1 MSQNLYNN
9 VELLYNMIWREKMKS
24 KIIMISIFIA
34 LLVITTV
41 LAINVNEKRE
51 TKFNIV
57 TSFYPMYLATLN
69 ITDGVDN
76 ISVKNL
82 TSETSGCIHDY
93 VLSTT
98 ELVTLAKADALVIN
112 GAGMEGFM
120 DKVISNFNTLDIIDS
135 STGID
140 VINNEC
146 DEEHHSHEGH
156 SHEINTHIFVSIR
169 NYIKQ
174 VQNICDRL
182 AELDDVNAD
191 EYKQNT
197 AEYILKLKELEQEIE
212 NAMATIGNRNI
223 VTFHNT
229 FDYFAKDYGLNVI
242 GTIEN
247 EHGKNPS
254 AGEIAEL
261 VENINKNNVQAI
273 FVEPEYNV
281 KIVDA
286 IAKETGAK
294 VYTLNPVTSGEN
306 KKNEYINIMRENL
319 KVLKEA
325 LK

>member
-1 MSQNLYNN
+1 
-9 VELLYNMIWREKMKS
+9 MKS
-24 KIIMISIFIA
+24 KIIMICIFIA

-41 LAINVNEKRE
+41 LAINVNEE
-51 TKFNIV
+51 QESKFNIV
-57 TSFYPMYLATLN
+57 TSFYPMYIATLN
-69 ITDGVDN
+69 ITDGIDD

-82 TSETSGCIHDY
+82 TSDMGGCIHDY

-135 STGID
+135 STGIE
-140 VINNEC
+140 VMHNEC
-146 DEEHHSHEGH
+146 DEEQHNHEGH
-156 SHEINTHIFVSIR
+156 SHETNTHIFVSVR

-182 AELDDVNAD
+182 IEMDSKNAD
-191 EYKQNT
+191 KYRQNT
-197 AEYILKLKELEQEIE
+197 EAYIINIQELEQEIE
-212 NAMATIGNRNI
+212 NAIANINSRNI

-242 GTIEN
+242 ETIEN

-261 VENINKNNVQAI
+261 VENIKKNNVHAI

-281 KIVDA
+281 KIVDT

-294 VYTLNPVTSGEN
+294 VYVLNPVTSGEN
-306 KKNEYINIMRENL
+306 EKDEYINIMRENL
-319 KVLKEA
+319 RVLKQA

>member
-1 MSQNLYNN
+1 
-9 VELLYNMIWREKMKS
+9 MKS
-24 KIIMISIFIA
+24 KIIMIGIFIA
-34 LLVITTV
+34 LLVITIV
-41 LAINVNEKRE
+41 FAINVNEE
-51 TKFNIV
+51 QEAKFNIV
-57 TSFYPMYLATLN
+57 TSFYPMYIATLN
-69 ITDGVDN
+69 ITDGIDD
-76 ISVKNL
+76 ISVRNL
-82 TSETSGCIHDY
+82 TSNMGGCIHDY

-98 ELVTLAKADALVIN
+98 ELVTLAKADALIIN

-120 DKVISNFNTLDIIDS
+120 DKVISNFDALDIIDS
-135 STGID
+135 SIGID
-140 VINNEC
+140 VIHNEC
-146 DEEHHSHEGH
+146 DEEHHSYEGH
-156 SHEINTHIFVSIR
+156 SHETNTHIFVSVR

-182 AELDDVNAD
+182 VEIDSVNAD
-191 EYKQNT
+191 KYKQNT
-197 AEYILKLKELEQEIE
+197 DAYIASLQKLEQEIE
-212 NAMATIGNRNI
+212 STIATINSRNI

-261 VENINKNNVQAI
+261 VENIKKNNIRAI

-281 KIVDA
+281 KIVDT
-286 IAKETGAK
+286 IAKETGGE

-306 KKNEYINIMRENL
+306 EKDEYINIMRENL
-319 KVLKEA
+319 RVLKEA

>member
-1 MSQNLYNN
+1 
-9 VELLYNMIWREKMKS
+9 MKS

-34 LLVITTV
+34 LLVITT
-41 LAINVNEKRE
+41 LFAININEEQE

-57 TSFYPMYLATLN
+57 TSFYPMYIATLN
-69 ITDGVDN
+69 ITDGVDG

-82 TSETSGCIHDY
+82 TSDVGGCIHDY

-120 DKVISNFNTLDIIDS
+120 DKVISNFDALDIIDS
-135 STGID
+135 SIGID
-140 VINNEC
+140 VIHNEC
-146 DEEHHSHEGH
+146 DEEHHSHEDH
-156 SHEINTHIFVSIR
+156 NHEMNTHIFVSVK

-182 AELDDVNAD
+182 VEIDCVNAD
-191 EYKQNT
+191 KYKQN
-197 AEYILKLKELEQEIE
+197 AEVYIANLQELEQEIE
-212 NAMATIGNRNI
+212 RAMTKINSRNI

-261 VENINKNNVQAI
+261 VENIKKNNVRAI

-281 KIVDA
+281 KIVYT
-286 IAKETGAK
+286 IAKETGVE

-306 KKNEYINIMRENL
+306 EKDEYIDIMRENL
-319 KVLKEA
+319 RVFKEA

>member
-1 MSQNLYNN
+1 
-9 VELLYNMIWREKMKS
+9 MKS
-24 KIIMISIFIA
+24 KIIMIGIFIA
-34 LLVITTV
+34 LLVITIV
-41 LAINVNEKRE
+41 FAINVNEEQE

-57 TSFYPMYLATLN
+57 TSFYPMYIATLN
-69 ITDGVDN
+69 ITDGIDD

-82 TSETSGCIHDY
+82 TRDMGGCIHDY

-98 ELVTLAKADALVIN
+98 ELVTLAKADALIIN

-120 DKVISNFNTLDIIDS
+120 DKVISNFDDLDIIDS
-135 STGID
+135 SIGID
-140 VINNEC
+140 VIHNEC

-156 SHEINTHIFVSIR
+156 KHETNTHIFVSVK

-182 AELDDVNAD
+182 VEIDSVNAD
-191 EYKQNT
+191 KYKQNT
-197 AEYILKLKELEQEIE
+197 DAYIVNLQELEQEIE
-212 NAMATIGNRNI
+212 NTMTTINSRNI

-229 FDYFAKDYGLNVI
+229 FDYFAKDYGLSVI

-261 VENINKNNVQAI
+261 VENIKKNKVKAI
-273 FVEPEYNV
+273 FVEQEYNI
-281 KIVDA
+281 KIVDT
-286 IAKETGAK
+286 IAKETGVE
-294 VYTLNPVTSGEN
+294 VYILNPVTSGEN
-306 KKNEYINIMRENL
+306 EKDEYIDIMRENL
-319 KVLKEA
+319 RVLKTA

>member
-1 MSQNLYNN
+1 MN
-9 VELLYNMIWREKMKS
+9 S
-24 KIIMISIFIA
+24 KLIMMSIFIA
-34 LLVITTV
+34 LLVLSTV
-41 LAINVNEKRE
+41 FAINVTEE
-51 TKFNIV
+51 QESKFNIV
-57 TSFYPMYLATLN
+57 TSFYPMYIAMLN
-69 ITDGVDN
+69 ITDGVDD

-82 TSETSGCIHDY
+82 TSDMGGCIHDY

-120 DKVISNFNTLDIIDS
+120 DKVISNFNALDIIDS

-140 VINNEC
+140 IIHNEC
-146 DEEHHSHEGH
+146 DEGHHSHEGH
-156 SHEINTHIFVSIR
+156 SHETNAHIFVSIR

-182 AELDDVNAD
+182 VKIDSTNAD
-191 EYKQNT
+191 KYRQNT
-197 AEYILKLKELEQEIE
+197 AEYIAHLKELEQEIE
-212 NAMATIGNRNI
+212 NTMATINSRNI

-254 AGEIAEL
+254 AGEIAEI
-261 VENINKNNVQAI
+261 VESIKKNNVRAI

-281 KIVDA
+281 KIVDT
-286 IAKETGAK
+286 IAKETNTK
-294 VYTLNPVTSGEN
+294 IYMLNPVTSGNNN
-306 KKNEYINIMRENL
+306 KDEYINIMKENL
-319 KVLKEA
+319 NVLKEA
-325 LK
+325 LS

>member
-1 MSQNLYNN
+1 
-9 VELLYNMIWREKMKS
+9 MKS
-24 KIIMISIFIA
+24 KLIMICIFIA
-34 LLVITTV
+34 LLVITTIF
-41 LAINVNEKRE
+41 AINVNEEQE
-51 TKFNIV
+51 TKLNIV
-57 TSFYPMYLATLN
+57 TSFYPMYIATLN
-69 ITDGVDN
+69 ITDGIDD

-82 TSETSGCIHDY
+82 TSDIGGCIHDY

-98 ELVTLAKADALVIN
+98 ELVTLAKADVLVIN

-120 DKVISNFNTLDIIDS
+120 DKVISNFDNLDIIDS

-140 VINNEC
+140 VIHIEC
-146 DEEHHSHEGH
+146 EEQHHSHEGH
-156 SHEINTHIFVSIR
+156 SHETNTHIFVSVK

-182 AELDDVNAD
+182 VKLDSVNAD
-191 EYKQNT
+191 KYKQNT
-197 AEYILKLKELEQEIE
+197 DAYIANIKELEQEIE
-212 NAMATIGNRNI
+212 NTLSTINSRNI

-261 VENINKNNVQAI
+261 VEKIRKNNIRVI

-281 KIVDA
+281 KIVDT
-286 IAKETGAK
+286 IAKETGVE

-306 KKNEYINIMRENL
+306 KKDEYINIMRENL

>member
-1 MSQNLYNN
+1 
-9 VELLYNMIWREKMKS
+9 MKS
-24 KIIMISIFIA
+24 KIIMIGIFIA
-34 LLVITTV
+34 LLVITIV
-41 LAINVNEKRE
+41 FAINVNEEQE

-57 TSFYPMYLATLN
+57 TSFYPMYIATLN
-69 ITDGVDN
+69 ITDGIDD

-82 TSETSGCIHDY
+82 TSDMGGCIHDY

-98 ELVTLAKADALVIN
+98 ELVTLAKADVLVIN

-120 DKVISNFNTLDIIDS
+120 DKVISNFSELDIIDAS
-135 STGID
+135 NGID
-140 VINNEC
+140 VIHNEC

-156 SHEINTHIFVSIR
+156 NHEINTHIFVSVK

-182 AELDDVNAD
+182 VEIDSVNTD
-191 EYKQNT
+191 KYKQNT
-197 AEYILKLKELEQEIE
+197 DAYIANLQELEQEIE
-212 NAMATIGNRNI
+212 NTLSTINSRNI

-261 VENINKNNVQAI
+261 VGRIKRNNVRAI
-273 FVEPEYNV
+273 FVEPEYSV

-294 VYTLNPVTSGEN
+294 AYTLNPVTSGEN

-319 KVLKEA
+319 NVLKEA

>member
-1 MSQNLYNN
+1 
-9 VELLYNMIWREKMKS
+9 MKS
-24 KIIMISIFIA
+24 KLIMICIFIA

-41 LAINVNEKRE
+41 LAISVNEEQE

-57 TSFYPMYLATLN
+57 TSFYPMYIATLN
-69 ITDGVDN
+69 ITDGIDD

-82 TSETSGCIHDY
+82 TSDMGGCIHDY

-98 ELVTLAKADALVIN
+98 ELVTLAKADVLVIN

-120 DKVISNFNTLDIIDS
+120 DKVISNFDNLDIIDS

-140 VINNEC
+140 VIHNEC
-146 DEEHHSHEGH
+146 EEQRHDHEGH
-156 SHEINTHIFVSIR
+156 SHETNTHTFVSIR

-182 AELDDVNAD
+182 VEIDSVNTD
-191 EYKQNT
+191 KYKQNT
-197 AEYILKLKELEQEIE
+197 ETYIAKLQELEQETR
-212 NAMATIGNRNI
+212 NAMATVSSRNI

-229 FDYFAKDYGLNVI
+229 FDYFAADYGLNVI
-242 GTIEN
+242 ETIEN

-261 VENINKNNVQAI
+261 VEKINRNNVRAI
-273 FVEPEYNV
+273 FIEPEYNV
-281 KIVDA
+281 KIVNT
-286 IAKETGAK
+286 IAKETGAE

-306 KKNEYINIMRENL
+306 EKDEYINIMKENL
-319 KVLKEA
+319 RVLKEA

>member
-1 MSQNLYNN
+1 
-9 VELLYNMIWREKMKS
+9 MKS
-24 KIIMISIFIA
+24 KIIMICIFIA
-34 LLVITTV
+34 LLVITIV
-41 LAINVNEKRE
+41 FAINVNEE
-51 TKFNIV
+51 QEAKFNIV
-57 TSFYPMYLATLN
+57 TSFYPMYIATLN
-69 ITDGVDN
+69 ITDGIDD

-82 TSETSGCIHDY
+82 TSDMGGCIHDY

-120 DKVISNFNTLDIIDS
+120 DKVISNFDGLDIIDS
-135 STGID
+135 SNGID
-140 VINNEC
+140 VIHNEC

-156 SHEINTHIFVSIR
+156 SHETNTHIFVSVR

-174 VQNICDRL
+174 VQNIYHRL
-182 AELDDVNAD
+182 VEIDSVNAD
-191 EYKQNT
+191 KYKQNT
-197 AEYILKLKELEQEIE
+197 DAYIASLQKLEQEIE
-212 NAMATIGNRNI
+212 STIATINSRNI

-229 FDYFAKDYGLNVI
+229 FDYFAKDYELNVI

-261 VENINKNNVQAI
+261 VENIKKNNVRVI

-281 KIVDA
+281 KIVDT
-286 IAKETGAK
+286 IAKETGVE
-294 VYTLNPVTSGEN
+294 VYILNPVTSGEN
-306 KKNEYINIMRENL
+306 EKDEYINIMRENL
-319 KVLKEA
+319 RVLKEA

>member
-1 MSQNLYNN
+1 MRN
-9 VELLYNMIWREKMKS
+9 R
-24 KIIMISIFIA
+24 IIMICIFIV

-41 LAINVNEKRE
+41 FTININEEQE

-57 TSFYPMYLATLN
+57 TSFYPMYVATLN
-69 ITDGVDN
+69 ITDGVDK

-82 TSETSGCIHDY
+82 TSDIGGCIHDY

-120 DKVISNFNTLDIIDS
+120 DKVISNFDNLDIIDS

-140 VINNEC
+140 VIHNEC
-146 DEEHHSHEGH
+146 DEEHHEHGH
-156 SHEINTHIFVSIR
+156 SHETNTHIFVSVR

-174 VQNICDRL
+174 VQNICAKLVEKDSINS
-182 AELDDVNAD
+182 DK
-191 EYKQNT
+191 YKQNT
-197 AEYILKLKELEQEIE
+197 ELYIESLRELEQEIE
-212 NAMATIGNRNI
+212 DAMATIGSRNI

-254 AGEIAEL
+254 AGEIAVL
-261 VENINKNNVQAI
+261 VENIKKNNVRAI

-281 KIVDA
+281 KIVDT
-286 IAKETGAK
+286 IAKETGVK

-306 KKNEYINIMRENL
+306 EKDEYINIMRENL
-319 KVLKEA
+319 NVLKEA

>member
-1 MSQNLYNN
+1 
-9 VELLYNMIWREKMKS
+9 MKS

-156 SHEINTHIFVSIR
+156 SHEGHSHEINTHIFVSIR

-174 VQNICDRL
+174 VQNISDKL
-182 AELDDVNAD
+182 IELD
-191 EYKQNT
+191 
-197 AEYILKLKELEQEIE
+197 
-212 NAMATIGNRNI
+212 
-223 VTFHNT
+223 
-229 FDYFAKDYGLNVI
+229 
-242 GTIEN
+242 
-247 EHGKNPS
+247 S
-254 AGEIAEL
+254 
-261 VENINKNNVQAI
+261 INK
-273 FVEPEYNV
+273 E
-281 KIVDA
+281 
-286 IAKETGAK
+286 
-294 VYTLNPVTSGEN
+294 VY
-306 KKNEYINIMRENL
+306 
-319 KVLKEA
+319 
-325 LK
+325 

>member
-1 MSQNLYNN
+1 
-9 VELLYNMIWREKMKS
+9 MKS
-24 KIIMISIFIA
+24 KIIMICVFIA
-34 LLVITTV
+34 LLVITT
-41 LAINVNEKRE
+41 LFAINVNEDQE

-57 TSFYPMYLATLN
+57 TSFYPMYIATLN
-69 ITDGVDN
+69 ITDGIDD

-82 TSETSGCIHDY
+82 TSDMGGCIHDY

-120 DKVISNFNTLDIIDS
+120 DKVISNFDALDIIDS
-135 STGID
+135 SIGID
-140 VINNEC
+140 VIHNEC
-146 DEEHHSHEGH
+146 DEEHHSHEEH
-156 SHEINTHIFVSIR
+156 NHETNTHIFVSVK

-182 AELDDVNAD
+182 VEIDSVNAD
-191 EYKQNT
+191 KYKQNT
-197 AEYILKLKELEQEIE
+197 DVYIASLQELEQEIE
-212 NAMATIGNRNI
+212 STMSTTNSRNI

-229 FDYFAKDYGLNVI
+229 FDYFAKDYGLNII

-261 VENINKNNVQAI
+261 VEKINRNNVRAI

-281 KIVDA
+281 KIVDT
-286 IAKETGAK
+286 IAKETGVK

-306 KKNEYINIMRENL
+306 EKAEYINIMRKNL
-319 KVLKEA
+319 KVLKDA